1 MEKQVDQ
8 WKDGWKVVNK
18 NRRFESIE
26 ERGCGEREALPIF
39 KSKDLNSLSVLA
51 RIPIQSP
58 SPKAGVCGLRPG
70 LSLGSGGV
78 IYDLSP
84 SPSWVSPPCP

>member
-1 MEKQVDQ
+1 M
-8 WKDGWKVVNK
+8 NK
-18 NRRFESIE
+18 NRCFESIE
-26 ERGCGEREALPIF
+26 ERGCREWEVLLIF
-39 KSKDLNSLSVLA
+39 KRKDLTILSVLA

-58 SPKAGVCGLRPG
+58 SPNVGVCGLSPG

-78 IYDLSP
+78 IYDPSP

>member
-1 MEKQVDQ
+1 M
-8 WKDGWKVVNK
+8 NK

-26 ERGCGEREALPIF
+26 ERGCGEREAHPVF

-58 SPKAGVCGLRPG
+58 SPKADVCGLSPG

-78 IYDLSP
+78 IYDPSP